1 MILTVTLNP
10 LLEKR
15 LFFDNFLCNNSNR
28 SYKEEFRS
36 GGKGIN
42 VSRQLNHLNINNQ
55 ALTFLGGTSGKIL
68 RSIYHSEQLNYYAVS
83 TKSNTREAVFGN

>member
-15 LFFDNFLCNNSNR
+15 LFFDNFLCSNSNR

-68 RSIYHSEQLNYYAVS
+68 RSIYHSEQLKLLCCFNKSKYARS
-83 TKSNTREAVFGN
+83 GFGN